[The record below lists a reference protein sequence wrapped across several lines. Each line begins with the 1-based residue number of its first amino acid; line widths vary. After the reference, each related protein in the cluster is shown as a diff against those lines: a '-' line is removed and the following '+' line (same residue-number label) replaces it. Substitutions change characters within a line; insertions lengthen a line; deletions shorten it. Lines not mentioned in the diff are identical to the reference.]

1 MATSDGRGGQRGL
14 SGSEFAGIGLQFAL
28 VILVFTFA
36 GIWLD
41 RRLGTSP
48 WLLLL
53 CVMLGAA
60 GGFFSIY
67 RKATAA
73 QKRDS
78 ERREREK
85 VERGAR

>member
-1 MATSDGRGGQRGL
+1 MVTRDDRRGSRGL
-14 SGSEFAGIGLQFAL
+14 SGSEFAGVGLQFAA

-85 VERGAR
+85 GTR

>member
-1 MATSDGRGGQRGL
+1 MATRDGKRGTSGL
-14 SGSEFAGIGLQFAL
+14 SGSEFAGVGLQFAA

-53 CVMLGAA
+53 CVMLGAG

-73 QKRDS
+73 QKRDN

-85 VERGAR
+85 GHR

>member
-1 MATSDGRGGQRGL
+1 M
-14 SGSEFAGIGLQFAL
+14 SGSEFAGVGLQFAL
-28 VILVFTFA
+28 VLLVFTFG

-48 WLLLL
+48 WLLMI
-53 CVMLGAA
+53 CVLLGAA

-73 QKRDS
+73 QKRDTEQR
-78 ERREREK
+78 ERRESEK
-85 VERGAR
+85 GAR

>member
-1 MATSDGRGGQRGL
+1 MAMSDERRGSRGL
-14 SGSEFAGIGLQFAL
+14 SGSEFAGVGLQFAA

-53 CVMLGAA
+53 CVMAGAA
-60 GGFFSIY
+60 CGFFSIY

-78 ERREREK
+78 ERRERERVDK
-85 VERGAR
+85 GAR

>member
-1 MATSDGRGGQRGL
+1 MVTRDERRGTRGL
-14 SGSEFAGIGLQFAL
+14 SGSEFAGVGLQFAA

-85 VERGAR
+85 GTR